1 MIKYHNEHVYN
12 TISGLKEKYE
22 ICSYLIILSIPGNC
36 SLYFVL
42 KFTAI
47 LHQGCVYTM
56 LDIYLE
62 VMIFN
67 HYPDVF
73 KETPQMVDIVSER
86 SNVGNFQNFY

>member
-1 MIKYHNEHVYN
+1 MDFCQHNEVK
-12 TISGLKEKYE
+12 L
-22 ICSYLIILSIPGNC
+22 LIFLGWVLFLFG
-36 SLYFVL
+36 SLYSVL
-42 KFTAI
+42 KLIAI
-47 LHQGCVYTM
+47 PHQGCVYTM

-73 KETPQMVDIVSER
+73 KETPQMVDIVPER

>member
-1 MIKYHNEHVYN
+1 
-12 TISGLKEKYE
+12 
-22 ICSYLIILSIPGNC
+22 
-36 SLYFVL
+36 
-42 KFTAI
+42 
-47 LHQGCVYTM
+47 M

-73 KETPQMVDIVSER
+73 KETPQMVDIVPER